1 MNMPGLRADLLC
13 GYDRDVAPNGGDETG
28 FALKNYRLRNLLA
41 LTQIN
46 HIDFCA
52 E

>member
-1 MNMPGLRADLLC
+1 VRICSAVTIGTWRLTGTPD
-13 GYDRDVAPNGGDETG
+13 DETG
-28 FALKNYRLRNLLA
+28 FALKNYGLRNLLA